1 METINT
7 ANDFQS
13 GNGNGNQK
21 LFCPGGEHHPTT
33 TVVSPLTLTDST
45 ASSDSDAGYSTP
57 AENFADDEELG
68 RNDGAAKVKPPPSSS
83 ASSSNGQT
91 DSTSGAVE
99 IVVEPELR
107 ERIMKQVEWYFSDEN
122 LLKDSF
128 LMKHINR
135 NKQGYVSLKLVA
147 SLRKVK
153 TLTKD
158 WQAVLVSVKDSSL
171 LALNDEGTKICRIA
185 PAPKVDYSHVSRT
198 VIITNYPDSDPT
210 IHDIEKQFGRF
221 GDVTLVRMLHPGRVI
236 PLDVK
241 PCKEQFPSLG
251 KELCILVEYESEDGA
266 KVAFRKF
273 NNQQSWRDDMKV
285 DLLGERKSPGDAVA
299 KEDKK
304 EDSTKPYSE
313 PSRVTAGT
321 ASADGKKKRKKS
333 NQKSSSLAQ
342 PQQHQQQHHLQA
354 QQHKGRYSRE
364 KSPGRFSSSAT
375 PSPRQS
381 RDSSPVPYRKYTP
394 PSSSTSPD
402 GYRKRSTG
410 AKYSPEMTRRT
421 HLHPDARKDY
431 TSDSGFSAG
440 SRSASES
447 PKNTP
452 EPMKRFFSGD
462 LAPSWRTSEKHV
474 HVKDSHVVRQPYGPD
489 GTRGFH
495 TRPIRISVEAAC

>member
-1 METINT
+1 METVNT
-7 ANDFQS
+7 TSDFQS
-13 GNGNGNQK
+13 DNANQK
-21 LFCPGGEHHPTT
+21 LFCPDEHPSTS
-33 TVVSPLTLTDST
+33 VVSLTDST

-57 AENFADDEELG
+57 AENFADDEEH
-68 RNDGAAKVKPPPSSS
+68 RNDGAAKVKPAPLPP
-83 ASSSNGQT
+83 ASSSNKT
-91 DSTSGAVE
+91 DSPSSAVE
-99 IVVEPELR
+99 VVVEPELR

-158 WQAVLVSVKDSSL
+158 WQAVLVCVRDSSL
-171 LALNDEGTKICRIA
+171 LALNDEETKIRRIA

-198 VIITNYPDSDPT
+198 IIITNYPDSDPT
-210 IHDIEKQFGRF
+210 VHDIEKQFGRF
-221 GDVTLVRMLHPGRVI
+221 GDVTLVRMLHPGRAI

-266 KVAFRKF
+266 KVAFKKF

-285 DLLGERKSPGDAVA
+285 DLLGERKSPGNAA
-299 KEDKK
+299 TKEDMK
-304 EDSTKPYSE
+304 EDSTKAHSE
-313 PSRVTAGT
+313 PSPMAAGT
-321 ASADGKKKRKKS
+321 ADGKKKRKKS
-333 NQKSSSLAQ
+333 NQKSSPAQ
-342 PQQHQQQHHLQA
+342 PQQHQQQHHSQARHLQQA
-354 QQHKGRYSRE
+354 QQQKGRYSRE

-381 RDSSPVPYRKYTP
+381 RDSSPAPYRKYTP

-402 GYRKRSTG
+402 SYRKRSAG

-421 HLHPDARKDY
+421 HLHPDAWKDY

-452 EPMKRFFSGD
+452 EPMKRFFSGE

-474 HVKDSHVVRQPYGPD
+474 HVKDSYVIRQPHGPD

-495 TRPIRISVEAAC
+495 RRPVRISVEAAC

>member
-1 METINT
+1 MEIVSTT
-7 ANDFQS
+7 SDYQS
-13 GNGNGNQK
+13 DNVNQK
-21 LFCPGGEHHPTT
+21 KFRHDPEQPSTS
-33 TVVSPLTLTDST
+33 VASLTDST

-57 AENFADDEELG
+57 AENFADDEEH
-68 RNDGAAKVKPPPSSS
+68 RNDGAAKVKPAPLPSATD
-83 ASSSNGQT
+83 ASSSGSKT
-91 DSTSGAVE
+91 DSASGAVE
-99 IVVEPELR
+99 IVIDPELR

-158 WQAVLVSVKDSSL
+158 WQAVLVSVRDSSS
-171 LALNDEGTKICRIA
+171 LALNDEGTKIRRIA

-198 VIITNYPDSDPT
+198 IIITNYPNSDPT

-221 GDVTLVRMLHPGRVI
+221 GDVTLVRMLHPGRAI

-285 DLLGERKSPGDAVA
+285 HLLGERKSSADAA
-299 KEDKK
+299 TKEDKK
-304 EDSTKPYSE
+304 EDSTKA
-313 PSRVTAGT
+313 PSSIAAGT
-321 ASADGKKKRKKS
+321 ADGKKKRKKS
-333 NQKSSSLAQ
+333 NQKSS
-342 PQQHQQQHHLQA
+342 PTQQHHQQAHHLQQT
-354 QQHKGRYSRE
+354 QQQRGGRYSQE
-364 KSPGRFSSSAT
+364 KSPGRFSSSNT

-381 RDSSPVPYRKYTP
+381 RDSSPAPYRKYTP

-402 GYRKRSTG
+402 GYRKRSAG
-410 AKYSPEMTRRT
+410 AKYSPEMTHRT
-421 HLHPDARKDY
+421 HLHPDAWKDY

-447 PKNTP
+447 PKSTP

-474 HVKDSHVVRQPYGPD
+474 HVRDSYVIRQPYGPD

-495 TRPIRISVEAAC
+495 RRPVRISVEEAC

>member
-1 METINT
+1 MEIVNT
-7 ANDFQS
+7 TTDYQS
-13 GNGNGNQK
+13 DSINQK
-21 LFCPGGEHHPTT
+21 QLCDGPEHPSTS
-33 TVVSPLTLTDST
+33 VVSLTDST

-57 AENFADDEELG
+57 AENFADDEEH
-68 RNDGAAKVKPPPSSS
+68 RNDGAAKVKPALLPSATDTS
-83 ASSSNGQT
+83 AANKTNSA
-91 DSTSGAVE
+91 SGAVE

-171 LALNDEGTKICRIA
+171 LALNDEGTKIRRIA

-198 VIITNYPDSDPT
+198 VIITNYPNSDPT

-221 GDVTLVRMLHPGRVI
+221 GDVTLVRMLHPGRAI

-273 NNQQSWRDDMKV
+273 NNQQNWRDDMKV
-285 DLLGERKSPGDAVA
+285 HLLGESKSTGDAST
-299 KEDKK
+299 KENKK
-304 EDSTKPYSE
+304 EDSTKAHSE
-313 PSRVTAGT
+313 SSPMAAGT
-321 ASADGKKKRKKS
+321 ADGKKKRKKS
-333 NQKSSSLAQ
+333 NQKSSLT
-342 PQQHQQQHHLQA
+342 QQQHHQQAHHLQQA
-354 QQHKGRYSRE
+354 QQQRGGRYSRE
-364 KSPGRFSSSAT
+364 KSPGRFSNSNT

-381 RDSSPVPYRKYTP
+381 RDSSPAPYRKYTP

-421 HLHPDARKDY
+421 HLHPDAWKDY

-474 HVKDSHVVRQPYGPD
+474 HIKDSYVIRQPCGPD

-495 TRPIRISVEAAC
+495 RRPIRISVEEAC

>member
-1 METINT
+1 METVNPT
-7 ANDFQS
+7 SEFQPD
-13 GNGNGNQK
+13 NVNHK
-21 LFCPGGEHHPTT
+21 LFCPGGEHPSTN
-33 TVVSPLTLTDST
+33 VVLTDST

-57 AENFADDEELG
+57 AENFADDEEHT
-68 RNDGAAKVKPPPSSS
+68 NDGAATFKPTPSSS
-83 ASSSNGQT
+83 ASSSSNKT
-91 DSTSGAVE
+91 DSASGADK

-158 WQAVLVSVKDSSL
+158 WQAVLVSVRDSPL
-171 LALNDEGTKICRIA
+171 LGLNDEETKIRRIA

-198 VIITNYPDSDPT
+198 IIITNYPDSDPT
-210 IHDIEKQFGRF
+210 IHDVERQFGRF
-221 GDVTLVRMLHPGRVI
+221 GDVTLVRMLHPGRAI

-251 KELCILVEYESEDGA
+251 KEVCILVEYESEDGA

-285 DLLGERKSPGDAVA
+285 DLLGERKSPGDAVT

-304 EDSTKPYSE
+304 EDSMKAHSE
-313 PSRVTAGT
+313 PSPVAAGT
-321 ASADGKKKRKKS
+321 STDGKKKRKKS
-333 NQKSSSLAQ
+333 NQKSSSPAQ
-342 PQQHQQQHHLQA
+342 PQQHQHHSQA
-354 QQHKGRYSRE
+354 QQQQKGRYSRE

-381 RDSSPVPYRKYTP
+381 RDSSPAPYRKYTP
-394 PSSSTSPD
+394 PSSSTLPD
-402 GYRKRSTG
+402 GYRKRSAG

-421 HLHPDARKDY
+421 HLHPDAWKDY

-474 HVKDSHVVRQPYGPD
+474 HVKDSYVVRQPHGPD

-495 TRPIRISVEAAC
+495 RRPIRISVEAAY

>member
-1 METINT
+1 METVNT
-7 ANDFQS
+7 TTSDFQS
-13 GNGNGNQK
+13 DNANQK
-21 LFCPGGEHHPTT
+21 LFCPGGGEHPLSTGVTT
-33 TVVSPLTLTDST
+33 SLALTDST

-57 AENFADDEELG
+57 AEIFADDEEH
-68 RNDGAAKVKPPPSSS
+68 RSDGAAKVKPAPSPS
-83 ASSSNGQT
+83 ASSSKNNKT
-91 DSTSGAVE
+91 DSANGAVE
-99 IVVEPELR
+99 VVVVEPELR
-107 ERIMKQVEWYFSDEN
+107 ERIVKQVEWYFSDEN

-158 WQAVLVSVKDSSL
+158 WQAVLVSVRDSSL
-171 LALNDEGTKICRIA
+171 LALNDEETKIRRIA

-198 VIITNYPDSDPT
+198 IIVTNYPDSDPT

-221 GDVTLVRMLHPGRVI
+221 GDVTLVRMLHPGRAI

-251 KELCILVEYESEDGA
+251 KELCILVEYESEEGA

-273 NNQQSWRDDMKV
+273 NSQQSWRDDMKV
-285 DLLGERKSPGDAVA
+285 DLLGERKTLGDAA
-299 KEDKK
+299 TKEDKK
-304 EDSTKPYSE
+304 EDSMKAHSE
-313 PSRVTAGT
+313 PLPVAAGT
-321 ASADGKKKRKKS
+321 ATDGKKKRKKS
-333 NQKSSSLAQ
+333 NQKSSSPAQ
-342 PQQHQQQHHLQA
+342 PQQHHLQTQQQ
-354 QQHKGRYSRE
+354 KGRYNRE
-364 KSPGRFSSSAT
+364 RSPGRFSSSAT

-381 RDSSPVPYRKYTP
+381 RDSSPAPYRKYTP

-421 HLHPDARKDY
+421 HLHPDTWKDY

-474 HVKDSHVVRQPYGPD
+474 HVKDSYVVRQPYGPD

-495 TRPIRISVEAAC
+495 RRPIRISVEAAC

>member
-1 METINT
+1 METISIT
-7 ANDFQS
+7 NDFQS
-13 GNGNGNQK
+13 DNINQK
-21 LFCPGGEHHPTT
+21 LFCPGDEYPS
-33 TVVSPLTLTDST
+33 TVVSPALTDST

-57 AENFADDEELG
+57 AENFADDEEHC
-68 RNDGAAKVKPPPSSS
+68 RNDGAAKVKPAPSSS
-83 ASSSNGQT
+83 ASSSSIQNKT
-91 DSTSGAVE
+91 DRNASSGAVE
-99 IVVEPELR
+99 VVVEPELR

-158 WQAVLVSVKDSSL
+158 WQAVLVSVGDSSL
-171 LALNDEGTKICRIA
+171 LALNDEETKIRRIA

-198 VIITNYPDSDPT
+198 IIITNYPDSDPT

-221 GDVTLVRMLHPGRVI
+221 GDVTLVRMLHPGRAI

-241 PCKEQFPSLG
+241 PCKEQYPSLG

-285 DLLGERKSPGDAVA
+285 DLLAGERKTAAGDVA
-299 KEDKK
+299 TKEDKK
-304 EDSTKPYSE
+304 EDSAKPHSE
-313 PSRVTAGT
+313 PSAVAAGT
-321 ASADGKKKRKKS
+321 AADGKKKRKKS
-333 NQKSSSLAQ
+333 NQKSTSSPAQ
-342 PQQHQQQHHLQA
+342 QSQQHHS
-354 QQHKGRYSRE
+354 QQTQQQKGRYSRE

-381 RDSSPVPYRKYTP
+381 RDSSPAPYRKYTP

-402 GYRKRSTG
+402 GYRKRSAG
-410 AKYSPEMTRRT
+410 ARYSPEMTRRT

-474 HVKDSHVVRQPYGPD
+474 HVKDNYVVRQPHGPD

-495 TRPIRISVEAAC
+495 RRPIRISVEAAC